1 MGRYTT
7 IPTTQDELDNA
18 IKKAVK
24 KHCEDILE
32 VELINALKNENH
44 ELWLHTALLTLI
56 KNKFLYIEKIEN
68 EGLLNDDDYF
78 CSGFHSLLNNKF
90 SFYAYKFLT
99 NGGPKKPK
107 DFHWLHLIFFRTT
120 RNQLSYYIVRYGF
133 AKNKNDKSGL
143 RELLYDEIMS
153 EFRLVDNIE
162 RFYISFTGRRN
173 LRQSGKIK
181 DKFYLKK
188 DIFEK

>member
-7 IPTTQDELDNA
+7 IPTTRDDLDNV
-18 IKKAVK
+18 IKKALK
-24 KHCEDILE
+24 KNCGDTLE
-32 VELINALKNENH
+32 VELINALKEENH
-44 ELWLHTALLTLI
+44 ELWLRTALQI
-56 KNKFLYIEKIEN
+56 FIRNKLLYIERIEDKN
-68 EGLLNDDDYF
+68 SNDDDYF
-78 CSGFHSLLNNKF
+78 CSGFHSLLNNKL

-99 NGGPKKPK
+99 NGGPKRPK

-143 RELLYDEIMS
+143 RELFYDEIMS
-153 EFRLVDNIE
+153 EFRLLDNIE
-162 RFYISFTGRRN
+162 RPYISFTERRN

-181 DKFYLKK
+181 DEFYLKK
-188 DIFEK
+188 DILEK